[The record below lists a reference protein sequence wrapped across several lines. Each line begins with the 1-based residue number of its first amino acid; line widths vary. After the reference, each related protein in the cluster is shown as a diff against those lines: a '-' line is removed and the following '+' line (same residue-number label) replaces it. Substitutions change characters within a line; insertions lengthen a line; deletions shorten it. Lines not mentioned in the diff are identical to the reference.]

1 MTGGLGRLTFLET
14 DALPEV
20 VEVRL
25 VLGLLLFVLALPV
38 LIVVGIA
45 LGPAALVLLFVI
57 ACGAPILLVSGA
69 NLWHKRD
76 Q

>member
-1 MTGGLGRLTFLET
+1 MTGGSDRLTFLET
-14 DALPEV
+14 DALQEV
-20 VEVRL
+20 IEVKL
-25 VLGLLLFVLALPV
+25 VLGLLLFVMALPV

-57 ACGAPILLVSGA
+57 ACGAPILLFSGA
-69 NLWHKRD
+69 NLWRKHD